1 MGRVRLPDGA
11 VPFAWGRDAD
21 VYALDGGRVL
31 RRYRSGGDVVG
42 EAELMRYVERYG
54 FPVPAV
60 HDAEGTDLV
69 MDRLDGPTMLAAVA
83 EGNITPKDAGRLLAE
98 LHDRLHTLP
107 APSGTPALTVIHR
120 DLHPDNVMM
129 TADGPVV
136 IDWRNATEGSAA
148 FDVALSAVI
157 MGQVALDP
165 DQPELAE
172 AAREGLEA
180 FAAATDPRTMLDD
193 AIAWRADDPNLTAA
207 EIERLPAVAELI
219 NRAW

>member
-1 MGRVRLPDGA
+1 MRVPEGA

-21 VYALDGGRVL
+21 VYALEGGRVL
-31 RRYRSGGDVVG
+31 RRYRSGGDVVA
-42 EAELMRYVERYG
+42 EAELMRYVERHG

-69 MDRLDGPTMLAAVA
+69 MQRIDGPTMLAAVA
-83 EGNITPKDAGRLLAE
+83 EGNLTPKAAGTMLAE
-98 LHDRLHTLP
+98 LHDRLHRLP
-107 APSGTPALTVIHR
+107 APSRARGLTVIHR

-136 IDWRNATEGSAA
+136 IDWRNATEGPAA
-148 FDVALSAVI
+148 LDVAMSAVI

-165 DQPELAE
+165 DQPELAR

-180 FAAATDPRTMLDD
+180 FAAAIDPRPMLDE

-207 EIERLPAVAELI
+207 EIERLAAVAELI
-219 NRAW
+219 EQLRR